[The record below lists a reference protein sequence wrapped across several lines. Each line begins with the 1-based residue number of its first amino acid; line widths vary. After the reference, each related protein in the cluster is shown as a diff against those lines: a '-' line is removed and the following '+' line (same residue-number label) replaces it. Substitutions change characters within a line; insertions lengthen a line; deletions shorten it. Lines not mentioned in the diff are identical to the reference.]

1 MPIGTSDGQT
11 YESELDQLFGD
22 MDRAQEAQKGKMKDL
37 ESVGPSM
44 VPQPNEVDQLHP
56 QDTKDQNDP
65 KNFGLDRILQELGK
79 QDPEPGTGNTVRQ
92 PEEMIPVQAN
102 PGSTYQD
109 LKPFYEGAPPD
120 LIHPKAY
127 ENLQQVTPEQ
137 RRTLLWDTPIM
148 SSKDPSMHE
157 GTGKQLFNH
166 IDENLRE
173 TQDEKDTRWEQF
185 KKDWN
190 GQSAK
195 DGRVKPIDENA
206 PNDWIAGRVR
216 MRFTPAARQYL
227 ENLPDDV
234 DAIDMKDGTIVFQLR
249 KALTS
254 ENDTIPPNA
263 KPTAAETPAGQQ
275 EPGNIDLNNRP
286 IVKNADGTFST
297 VSSMSFNPK
306 GTQGEVLIPTIS
318 DSGKTLSEEEAI
330 QQYRDTGKHLGIFD
344 TPENATAYA
353 QKLHEDQAKQYADK
367 GPSPVGTPLEERTPS
382 PYGKGYDAFIVQLE
396 KASEALNPSF
406 IPSAQQF
413 MDAPWKEKLGFI
425 LATSMMLT
433 RGTPGAKPPSLEAGE
448 FFKGGIEKLDTAAL
462 EHYRKLDT
470 PVARQEYAQMIK
482 DKITA
487 AAEGGETSTTNIT
500 NPEIKRW
507 APEEMKALEGW
518 AAKGGDIKNI
528 PDELKDRSPGAIK
541 LMAWKNDLLE
551 AKLTPWTNKEV
562 EALKELKDKGMELKD
577 VPDRLMNRSWEAIK
591 QKARTEL
598 NWNDPTFWKE
608 NDSAAAKALVKW
620 TNEGG
625 ERPPELEGVA
635 TQNINQKIKNLKAAG
650 LIDADAASPTAR
662 KTIWDDPKNVEN
674 LKQYLEDGK
683 SFDEIAKSL
692 GTTRGS
698 VAGKVD
704 RLGIQQGNWLDQVRD
719 YYTKNPGASNFN
731 AYHESRG
738 GKPKGPVYAPEKGSG
753 SGGGD
758 FRVTEVEGNKGFDT
772 FSPRNT
778 RFPDNQNITPENF
791 GENMATDIIRNN
803 LVGTGKLTVAEVNAL
818 VKKHGPAF
826 EEFSKANAN
835 SRGSSASEFS
845 RFMEKSKPLIE
856 ELAALERTKMDPYD
870 RAVLDQKK
878 RKENIKPVK
887 DK

>member
-44 VPQPNEVDQLHP
+44 VPQPNEDDQLHP

-65 KNFGLDRILQELGK
+65 KNWGLDRILQELGK

-92 PEEMIPVQAN
+92 PGEEIPVQAS
-102 PGSTYQD
+102 PESTFED
-109 LKPFYEGAPPD
+109 LKKFYPGAPPD

-127 ENLQQVTPEQ
+127 QNLQQVTPEQ
-137 RRTLLWDTPIM
+137 RNALKYDTGIM
-148 SSKDPSMHE
+148 SSKNPAMHE
-157 GTGKQLFNH
+157 GDAESRFNH
-166 IDENLRE
+166 IDEALRQSQE
-173 TQDEKDTRWEQF
+173 DLDKHFEDA
-185 KKDWN
+185 KKALGDSLLN
-190 GQSAK
+190 TGA
-195 DGRVKPIDENA
+195 DP
-206 PNDWIAGRVR
+206 AGRVR
-216 MRFTPAARQYL
+216 MRFTPAAKDYL

-263 KPTAAETPAGQQ
+263 TPTVAQT
-275 EPGNIDLNNRP
+275 D
-286 IVKNADGTFST
+286 
-297 VSSMSFNPK
+297 
-306 GTQGEVLIPTIS
+306 
-318 DSGKTLSEEEAI
+318 
-330 QQYRDTGKHLGIFD
+330 
-344 TPENATAYA
+344 EN
-353 QKLHEDQAKQYADK
+353 
-367 GPSPVGTPLEERTPS
+367 GSPSPVGTPLEERTPS

-433 RGTPGAKPPSLEAGE
+433 RGTPGAKPPSLEAAD

-507 APEEMKALEGW
+507 APEEKAALEKW
-518 AAKGGDIKNI
+518 ASKGADMKNI
-528 PDELKDRSPGAIK
+528 PDELKERTPEAVK
-541 LMAWKNDLLE
+541 FMAWKNDLLE
-551 AKLTPWTNKEV
+551 AKLTPWTNKEMS
-562 EALKELKDKGMELKD
+562 ALKELKDKGMNLKD
-577 VPDRLMNRSWEAIK
+577 VPDQLTNRSWEAIK
-591 QKARTEL
+591 QKARSSL
-598 NWNDPTFWKE
+598 DWSDPTFWKADD
-608 NDSAAAKALVKW
+608 NAAAKALVKW
-620 TNEGG
+620 VNEGG
-625 ERPPELEGVA
+625 ERPDVLDGVA
-635 TQNINQKIKNLKAAG
+635 PNSIRQKIGTLKQAG
-650 LIDADAASPTAR
+650 LIDPEAASPLTR
-662 KTIWDDPKNVEN
+662 KSIWDDPKAVDT
-674 LKQYLEDGK
+674 LKEYIKDGK
-683 SFDEIAKSL
+683 SFEEIAKSL
-692 GTTRGS
+692 GTTRGAI
-698 VAGKVD
+698 AGKVD
-704 RLGIQQGNWLDQVRD
+704 RLGIQQGNWLEQVRD
-719 YYTKNPGASNFN
+719 YYAKNPGASNFN

-738 GKPKGPVYAPEKGSG
+738 GTPKGPVRAPETGGG
-753 SGGGD
+753 SGGPSSID
-758 FRVTEVEGNKGFDT
+758 SELTKVADHLKNNRNALIDERAKAVATEITGKSGFDA
-772 FSPRNT
+772 FIPSRT

-791 GENMATDIIRNN
+791 GKNMATDIIRDN

-818 VKKHGPAF
+818 VEKHGPAF

-845 RFMEKSKPLIE
+845 RYMEKSKPLIE